1 MSMIENLEFIRDHGV
16 EKFLEKESEKWRCPN
31 CGGVIC
37 CHNGI
42 CFECGLERLKAKR
55 RLYRREED

>member
-1 MSMIENLEFIRDHGV
+1 MIENLQSIKTNGMTQLLV
-16 EKFLEKESEKWRCPN
+16 EQEKKWRCPE

-42 CFECGLERLKAKR
+42 CFDCGLNRLRNKR
-55 RLYRREED
+55 NFYRWEDQ